1 MKKKT
6 IIAVGSIGICAII
19 IIILV
24 ICLQSGYK
32 SIYSIDGA
40 VKVDE
45 PERAFFTDNF
55 GYPMTPEN
63 YLQTLRE
70 ADFAI
75 CYGGL
80 KNCSMISYEIF
91 DPTWYTDPTDTVT
104 WYISTFDIIIDDPV
118 RNLDGVSKVRVA
130 SATRFSEGYMLD
142 SWPCTGGDIYSGNK
156 GLFILNKITD
166 DPKWSIGEGENE
178 IKLIDYADY
187 FLGVYWESDGVSFNY
202 YYTDIKID
210 DIREGR

>member
-118 RNLDGVSKVRVA
+118 RNLDGVSKVRVPA
-130 SATRFSEGYMLD
+130 A
-142 SWPCTGGDIYSGNK
+142 W
-156 GLFILNKITD
+156 
-166 DPKWSIGEGENE
+166 
-178 IKLIDYADY
+178 
-187 FLGVYWESDGVSFNY
+187 
-202 YYTDIKID
+202 
-210 DIREGR
+210 